1 MVKDV
6 LAGFDAVLGAKTK
19 EVAERE
25 TGAKTRLETAER
37 VIKGALESASKNW
50 DLYKNIDF
58 LALAK
63 RPDVTAE
70 ALTNLRNEAQAAWEH
85 FDFLNKS
92 AADVAKTVERAS
104 AEDRNRAA
112 KALLDRAD
120 RGDGFGMGGVVA
132 VAHVDAEGVGAGA
145 HQLFDHFR
153 AAAGGAE
160 GGKDLYLAA
169 AWIKSGQ
176 CVPLSFAHRPMA
188 KQGQTQG
195 YPR

>member
-1 MVKDV
+1 MR
-6 LAGFDAVLGAKTK
+6 FS
-19 EVAERE
+19 
-25 TGAKTRLETAER
+25 
-37 VIKGALESASKNW
+37 SASITTQPQLAVV
-50 DLYKNIDF
+50 DQQA
-58 LALAK
+58 LALAQH
-63 RPDVTAE
+63 AE
-70 ALTNLRNEAQAAWEH
+70 QFGVGQADAR
-85 FDFLNKS
+85 F
-92 AADVAKTVERAS
+92 VARRRIAVEREVARMADHRLAIPELADPQLRPLQV

-120 RGDGFGMGGVVA
+120 RGDGFGMSGVVA

-145 HQLFDHFR
+145 QQLFDHFR